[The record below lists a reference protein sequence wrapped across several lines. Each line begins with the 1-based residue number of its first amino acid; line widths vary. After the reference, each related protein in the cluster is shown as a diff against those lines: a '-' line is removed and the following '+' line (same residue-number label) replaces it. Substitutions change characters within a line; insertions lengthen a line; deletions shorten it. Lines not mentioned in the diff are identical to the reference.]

1 MMPEMPA
8 RGERYR
14 ASCMEGMS
22 GRDRIL
28 CRLCLS
34 PLPRSCFRFL
44 AFFLFWR
51 VPEDS
56 FKRAA
61 QKSAFQK
68 RIHVR
73 ICPIEDSLSKN
84 HLLSHPLPFKIP
96 AYGIRNGFHESRLQ
110 AMRNSFYPSG
120 NYWAGAAAAACAL
133 RVDLT
138 RTTEAVIS
146 S

>member
-68 RIHVR
+68 RIRVG

-84 HLLSHPLPFKIP
+84 HLLSHPHWDAFLMPCSQGYSTTLMFSPQSSTIFL
-96 AYGIRNGFHESRLQ
+96 YQ
-110 AMRNSFYPSG
+110 NSG
-120 NYWAGAAAAACAL
+120 
-133 RVDLT
+133 
-138 RTTEAVIS
+138 
-146 S
+146 